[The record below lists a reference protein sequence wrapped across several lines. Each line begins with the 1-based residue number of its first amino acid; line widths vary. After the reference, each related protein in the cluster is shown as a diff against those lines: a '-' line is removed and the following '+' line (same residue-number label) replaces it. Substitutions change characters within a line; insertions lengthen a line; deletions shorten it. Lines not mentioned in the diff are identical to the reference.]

1 MTMQDTEH
9 IDKHTE
15 HSLDLMIKCQASKSI
30 NSCFKCSEMFR
41 CDTRKQYVKEVYLSL
56 NPNMEDNKTGFEF

>member
-1 MTMQDTEH
+1 MKE
-9 IDKHTE
+9 
-15 HSLDLMIKCQASKSI
+15 CQASKSI

-56 NPNMEDNKTGFEF
+56 NPNMEDSQTGFEF